1 MANEPLILTIDARQ
15 AEQWFARLLERSV
28 NLSGLMAQVGEDLTE
43 STQARF
49 DTGIGPDGVAWQPL
63 ADGSGRTPLNDTRRT
78 RDGIHPLSGPDW
90 VEIRADSKQ
99 ARWHQE
105 GTKPYEIRAKNG
117 KALYW
122 PGMQTRSGKD
132 GKDGPAF
139 VAKVNHPGL
148 PARPFMGLSA
158 EDEQSIERL
167 AVAWLELDAD
177 PVGSTPA

>member
-1 MANEPLILTIDARQ
+1 M
-15 AEQWFARLLERSV
+15 
-28 NLSGLMAQVGEDLTE
+28 
-43 STQARF
+43 
-49 DTGIGPDGVAWQPL
+49 
-63 ADGSGRTPLNDTRRT
+63 
-78 RDGIHPLSGPDW
+78 
-90 VEIRADSKQ
+90 EIRADSKQ

-132 GKDGPAF
+132 GQDGPAF

-177 PVGSTPA
+177 PAGLTPA

>member
-1 MANEPLILTIDARQ
+1 MANEPLILHLDTDQ
-15 AEQWFARLLERSV
+15 AERWFGNLVRRGSD
-28 NLSGLMAQVGEDLTE
+28 LSGLMAQIGEDLTE

-49 DTGIGPDGVAWQPL
+49 DTGVGPDGIAWQPL

-78 RDGIHPLSGPDW
+78 RDGIHPLSGVDW

-105 GTKPYEIRAKNG
+105 GTSPYVIEAKNG

-122 PGMQTRSGKD
+122 PGMQMRTSKSGKE
-132 GKDGPAF
+132 GPAF
-139 VAKVNHPGL
+139 VRKVNHPGL
-148 PARPFMGLSA
+148 PARPFMGVSE
-158 EDEQSIERL
+158 EDGNAIEQL

-177 PVGSTPA
+177 PSNLGPA